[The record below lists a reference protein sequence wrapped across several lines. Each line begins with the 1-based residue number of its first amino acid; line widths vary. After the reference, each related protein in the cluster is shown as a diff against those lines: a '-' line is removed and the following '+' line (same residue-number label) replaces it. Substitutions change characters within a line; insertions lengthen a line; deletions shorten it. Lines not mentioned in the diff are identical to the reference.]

1 MTPVQMATMI
11 KVYLDR
17 IVRHAQRS
25 EYEVRTVNG
34 ILMPEG
40 RAYQD
45 LQSNLKQLFEACD
58 LLRFNLQDASS
69 DLAPP
74 TREEKIAA
82 VMSSMQFRERM
93 MAYGVVSLVGTLPM
107 ECSVQFRHDIS
118 VLGQKDRMKHELA
131 DRVVDSLSPDRLE
144 SMVKWH
150 RERLATAAM
159 QADIQSKDQLQ

>member
-1 MTPVQMATMI
+1 MTPLQTATMI

-17 IVRHAQRS
+17 IVRHAQRA
-25 EYEVRTVNG
+25 EYEVSTVNG
-34 ILMPEG
+34 ILMPKD

-58 LLRFNLQDASS
+58 VLRLKLQDERS
-69 DLAPP
+69 DLASP
-74 TREEKIAA
+74 TREEMIAA
-82 VMSSMQFRERM
+82 VMSSMQFSERM
-93 MAYGVVSLVGTLPM
+93 VAHGVVSLVGTLPM

-118 VLGQKDRMKHELA
+118 VLGQKDRMKHELV

-144 SMVKWH
+144 SMVKRH

-159 QADIQSKDQLQ
+159 QANIQLKEQPQ

>member
-25 EYEVRTVNG
+25 EYEVSTFG

-45 LQSNLKQLFEACD
+45 LQYNLKQLFEACD
-58 LLRFNLQDASS
+58 VLRFNLQDASS
-69 DLAPP
+69 NLAPP

-82 VMSSMQFRERM
+82 VLSAMQFHERTTQF
-93 MAYGVVSLVGTLPM
+93 GGVSLVGTLSM
-107 ECSVQFRHDIS
+107 ECSVRYRPD
-118 VLGQKDRMKHELA
+118 VGVVAQKDRMKHELA
-131 DRVVDSLSPDRLE
+131 DRVVDSLSQDRLE
-144 SMVKWH
+144 AMVKWH

-159 QADIQSKDQLQ
+159 QADIQSKEQPQ

>member
-1 MTPVQMATMI
+1 MTPLQMATMI
-11 KVYLDR
+11 KVCLNR
-17 IVRHAQRS
+17 IQHHAKHA
-25 EYEVRTVNG
+25 EHDVNTIHG
-34 ILMPEG
+34 VSMPEG

-45 LQSNLKQLFEACD
+45 LQYNLQELFEACD

-82 VMSSMQFRERM
+82 VMSSMQFSERM
-93 MAYGVVSLVGTLPM
+93 VAHGVVSLVGTLPM

-131 DRVVDSLSPDRLE
+131 DRVVDSLTPDRLE

-159 QADIQSKDQLQ
+159 QADI